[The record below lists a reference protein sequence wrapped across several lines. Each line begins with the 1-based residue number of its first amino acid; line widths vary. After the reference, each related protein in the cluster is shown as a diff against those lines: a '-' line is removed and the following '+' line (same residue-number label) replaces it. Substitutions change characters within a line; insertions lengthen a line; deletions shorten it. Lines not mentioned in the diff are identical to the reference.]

1 MSAKF
6 HPRFCSLK
14 NLTAIIEM
22 AKVRKINR
30 KATIFKNIIDSN
42 IHSFYK
48 KCEKSKPK
56 ACISL
61 KFVYNEKVCV
71 KHIFVGGKNL

>member
-6 HPRFCSLK
+6 HPWFCNLK
-14 NLTAIIEM
+14 NLIAIIEM
-22 AKVRKINR
+22 AKVRKMNR

-48 KCEKSKPK
+48 KCEKK
-56 ACISL
+56 
-61 KFVYNEKVCV
+61 
-71 KHIFVGGKNL
+71 

>member
-6 HPRFCSLK
+6 HPWFCNLK

-48 KCEKSKPK
+48 KCEKK
-56 ACISL
+56 
-61 KFVYNEKVCV
+61 
-71 KHIFVGGKNL
+71 